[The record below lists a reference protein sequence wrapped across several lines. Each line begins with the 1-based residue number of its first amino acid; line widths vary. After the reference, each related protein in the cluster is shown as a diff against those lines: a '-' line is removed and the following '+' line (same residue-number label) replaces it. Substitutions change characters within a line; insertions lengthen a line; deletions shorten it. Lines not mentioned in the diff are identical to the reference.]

1 MLLTTCQLNDIDRNT
16 TVEGYY
22 LCWIMKFMI
31 EADAKYSVSL
41 TISLLSKNASKHAY
55 KESLN
60 VRDVRGQVIL

>member
-1 MLLTTCQLNDIDRNT
+1 
-16 TVEGYY
+16 
-22 LCWIMKFMI
+22 MKFMI

-41 TISLLSKNASKHAY
+41 IISLLSKNAY